1 MALAGS
7 ETGYYNTDLLG
18 QLWQWNRQEQLAIVL
33 DSSAGFT
40 LPNGAIRS
48 PDAAW
53 INASRW
59 NALTPEQR
67 RCFAPLCP
75 DFVLEL
81 QSPSDDL
88 STLQAKLQK
97 YTENGAQ

>member
-18 QLWQWNRQEQLAIVL
+18 QLWQWHRQKQLAIVL

-48 PDAAW
+48 PNAA
-53 INASRW
+53 
-59 NALTPEQR
+59 
-67 RCFAPLCP
+67 
-75 DFVLEL
+75 
-81 QSPSDDL
+81 
-88 STLQAKLQK
+88 
-97 YTENGAQ
+97 